1 MFLVINDNYDNTIE
15 VQGISREMI
24 PNAAGKKEF
33 FIRVIANDQVNEA
46 LEYCASFV
54 SQDINSIKLYSKDN
68 DEDSLISTYDNITGR
83 VNSIHEV
90 VENNS
95 QEITVII
102 DY

>member
-1 MFLVINDNYDNTIE
+1 MFLAINNNYDKVIE

-33 FIRVIANDQVNEA
+33 FIRVIANDRIDDT
-46 LEYCASFV
+46 LEYFASFV
-54 SQDINSIKLYSKDN
+54 SQDIENIKLYKKENDDN
-68 DEDSLISTYDNITGR
+68 EIISNYDMIGR

>member
-33 FIRVIANDQVNEA
+33 FIRVIANDHVNEA

-54 SQDINSIKLYSKDN
+54 SQDITSIKLYSKDN
-68 DEDSLISTYDNITGR
+68 DEDSLISTYDNIIGR

>member
-1 MFLVINDNYDNTIE
+1 MFLAINNNYERPIE

-33 FIRVIANDQVNEA
+33 FIRVIANKEIENT
-46 LEYCASFV
+46 LNYFASFV
-54 SQDINSIKLYSKDN
+54 SEDINQIDLYSKDN
-68 DEDSLISTYDNITGR
+68 DEDTLISSYNITGR

>member
-1 MFLVINDNYDNTIE
+1 MFLAINNNYDKAVE

-33 FIRVIANDQVNEA
+33 FIRVVANDQIENTLNYFA
-46 LEYCASFV
+46 LFV
-54 SQDINSIKLYSKDN
+54 SQDIENIKLYKKDN
-68 DEDSLISTYDNITGR
+68 DEEQVISSYNMVGR